1 MPNLSEKEL
10 SAINELLSEEELLTK
25 KFRMLAGQTDDE
37 KIKAI
42 ESKRVLGQSQREHHP
57 KGWRKLHIL

>member
-37 KIKAI
+37 KIKAEFEKI
-42 ESKRVLGQSQREHHP
+42 SSKHQGHFSSLYSLL
-57 KGWRKLHIL
+57 K